1 MGNAD
6 TVSLWRT
13 IAFFGGLDDNESYD
27 ATLHAPDEARRMQ
40 KVYEAKVAEMLANPL
55 GKR

>member
-6 TVSLWRT
+6 TVSLWRA
-13 IAFFGGLDDNESYD
+13 IAFFGGLDGKESYD
-27 ATLHAPDEARRMQ
+27 ATLHAPNEARRMQ